1 MLTSLALIF
10 LAGLAFAALCQ
21 AIKIPRIIG
30 MLLTGILLGP
40 YVLNLFNESILN
52 ESDDLRQMALVIVL
66 IKAGLSLN
74 LDDLKRV
81 GRPALLMSFLPAL
94 LEIAAFI
101 IFAPYILGITRIEAA
116 IMGAVLGAVSPAVV
130 IPRMVDLM
138 ERGYGTDKSIPQM
151 IVAGSSLDDVFV
163 IVLFSAFTGIA
174 QGNGINIMDFVGIP
188 VSIVLGIL
196 LGCIAG
202 FLLSCFFETNF
213 AHGHLIRGSMKVV
226 IVLGLAFLMLAI
238 EDWFNDIVS
247 ISGLLAVM
255 SMALVIATR
264 SVPEVTTRLQDKY
277 GKLWIAAEVI
287 LFVLVGADVDIRY
300 TLDSG
305 IGAVLMILIG
315 LAFRSLGVYLC
326 LIGTNLNFKEC
337 LYCIIAY
344 LPKATVQAAIGS
356 VPLSLGLPCGKIVLS
371 VAVLSI
377 LITAPLGAI
386 GMDLSYKRL
395 LAEKNDIL

>member
-30 MLLTGILLGP
+30 MLLTGVLLGP
-40 YVLNLFNESILN
+40 YVLNLFDESILN
-52 ESDDLRQMALVIVL
+52 VSGDLRQMALVIIL

-94 LEIAAFI
+94 FEIAAFI
-101 IFAPYILGITRIEAA
+101 IFAPFILGITRIEAA

-174 QGNGINIMDFVGIP
+174 QGSGINIMDFVGIP

-196 LGCIAG
+196 LGCVAG
-202 FLLSCFFETNF
+202 FLLSWFFETNF

-226 IVLGLAFLMLAI
+226 IVLGMAFLMLAI
-238 EDWFNDIVS
+238 EDWLNGIVS

-287 LFVLVGADVDIRY
+287 LFVLVGAAVDIRY

-305 IGAVLMILIG
+305 VGAVLMILIG

-326 LIGTNLNFKEC
+326 LIGTNLNFKER

-395 LAEKNDIL
+395 LTEKKDSL